1 MLAENTRFSALVWM
15 TSCARDEGSPLG
27 IGFQEQIPQKHTD
40 VEFTMNETATIRLLV
55 CSREMHPLAF
65 LDFSGFQRREPH
77 LYGEGRLLAREIR
90 WPNVFSGTRNVR
102 AISAVV
108 RPPIRRNV
116 SAMRPSTASTA
127 WHAVKMSRSTS
138 SSIT

>member
-1 MLAENTRFSALVWM
+1 MLIVFWRTYGSDWLCSDWSYTRIRRAGPKSGGMPKKEMETKRRRGNRDVRLSRFSALVWM

-65 LDFSGFQRREPH
+65 LDLSGFQRREPH

-90 WPNVFSGTRNVR
+90 
-102 AISAVV
+102 
-108 RPPIRRNV
+108 
-116 SAMRPSTASTA
+116 
-127 WHAVKMSRSTS
+127 
-138 SSIT
+138 